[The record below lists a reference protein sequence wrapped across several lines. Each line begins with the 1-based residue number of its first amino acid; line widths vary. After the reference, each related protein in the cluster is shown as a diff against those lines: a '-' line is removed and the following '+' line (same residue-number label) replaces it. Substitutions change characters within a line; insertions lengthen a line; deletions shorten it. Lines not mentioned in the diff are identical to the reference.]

1 MNERAA
7 KLLRAELVGRRW
19 QDRQNGEKMPANCLW
34 MARSAEP
41 HHTTDD
47 LHAACAEDLYRAVAA
62 VSGIVALSKRSA
74 ADCGGNLCAG
84 DSVTYSGAQ
93 NAANVATVAV
103 IAGGIGVGAGAVL
116 LLLGRTET
124 PPRKASFRIV
134 PQLSTRGG
142 SIGVVVPF

>member
-1 MNERAA
+1 MIDESTRRPPQLRAQGRFSFAGRRAPFRGRLRAMPFIATMAYELHPQTEPDAA

-62 VSGIVALSKRSA
+62 VSGMGKKIALLRA
-74 ADCGGNLCAG
+74 WVQ
-84 DSVTYSGAQ
+84 VTGSG
-93 NAANVATVAV
+93 THGL
-103 IAGGIGVGAGAVL
+103 IPGARPA
-116 LLLGRTET
+116 
-124 PPRKASFRIV
+124 PR
-134 PQLSTRGG
+134 
-142 SIGVVVPF
+142 